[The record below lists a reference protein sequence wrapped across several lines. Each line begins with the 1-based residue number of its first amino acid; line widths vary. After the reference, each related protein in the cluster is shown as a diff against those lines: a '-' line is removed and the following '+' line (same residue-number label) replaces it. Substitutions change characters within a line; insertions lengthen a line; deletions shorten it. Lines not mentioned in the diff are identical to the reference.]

1 MATLKELRKRKGLTQ
16 KNVADALGVK
26 PSLISR
32 YESGGV
38 IPPANKRKALACGKE
53 IEKSDEEPDMDYIV
67 LIGEKAPPEKNA
79 DNTLSIEKSEMID
92 LYRRLLIATTDG
104 CCEMCGNKAPFCD
117 KEGRPYLEIHEI
129 DTSPS
134 GKEWINRHVAL
145 CPTCLKKL
153 EILKD
158 GKEIEKLRDIA
169 LMHTFKF

>member
-1 MATLKELRKRKGLTQ
+1 MATLKELRKHKGLTQ
-16 KNVADALGVK
+16 KDVADALGVK

-38 IPPANKRKALACGKE
+38 IPPANKRKALALLFE
-53 IEKSDEEPDMDYIV
+53 IPEPDMDYIV
-67 LIGEKAPPEKNA
+67 LIGEKAPPENNA
-79 DNTLSIEKSEMID
+79 DNKLSIEKSEMID

-145 CPTCLKKL
+145 CPTCHKKI